1 MQKKVRMT
9 NLCLIAVLVLAVLS
23 FAACVETLVESI
35 EINRLGIP
43 TRVYVGDSVDFSALV
58 VSARMSDGKLVEL
71 DADQYE
77 LDLGDFTTEQ
87 SGNYV
92 ITVKYESK
100 GVKFEE
106 RFNIQ
111 VIEKTPT
118 DEGSYFMDGDVM
130 VIFAGF
136 EYTFEGI
143 SDLVVKQG
151 ENTYPVDGD
160 ILKIDETGEYVLVYK
175 NSSGETVNR
184 DIRVIDR
191 LVYFAEGESRTI
203 YKSTIAEMAQGGTE
217 FINKEAAPYFV
228 GTSNE
233 FYFDLSLE
241 STQTDKVIYPTTDIV
256 DYKFEVMTDGDYYEK
271 ALEEVAEVKDGYKFL
286 FKKELIGKLVRVT
299 ITAKYGQDAIEGG
312 YHDFKPVT
320 MEFQLNDGYNVF
332 THKELQKWFGSL
344 YVHTI
349 NIHRNI
355 TTYFEEN
362 QLNPD
367 GTPKNIEPY
376 AMTKYIEYDEEGTLI
391 ANNTASSYVRVSYNT
406 ADDRLTVNGNYFTVD
421 GSQLIVITPDDDNLY
436 PDQPGSLTIAGVAS
450 DVCNSQSSMFFAE
463 VHSSTL
469 DSYLDSFSIEDAPLL
484 TDETLNEHDSSL
496 IIYNNLTVIGNTEV
510 PRGDMTQEEIYEAVI
525 KKSGSYAGLRADS
538 VDMNVNNCVIKFTCI
553 GVFAT
558 GCGTDVSVNQTYVT
572 ESWANNIY
580 GNNFNLTLTESYLY
594 AAGGSGIWLE
604 DTNYREGSVFDP
616 NIVVD
621 DASVVENFVSGTEAW
636 FSTNGMSAFVAGAK
650 SQLDGIVNQYSA
662 GRKTMVKTE
671 TDSEGVP
678 YEVFNFAY
686 VVVLNYTKQPDQVIN
701 ILPYFQAGEIKI
713 QRNPQLLNSD
723 PRNVSGVGF
732 LAPLGLYSDT
742 MTFVN
747 AATEKG
753 TEIFAEV
760 QAGNQEVLAALT
772 AFMEANG
779 ISDMQEGITQ
789 YAGFL
794 VMNASFLEEGV
805 KFLEIHT
812 ETPVGSIIAYTEI
825 FDIEN

>member
-271 ALEEVAEVKDGYKFL
+271 DLEEVAEVKDGYKFL

-650 SQLDGIVNQYSA
+650 SQLDGIVTQYSA

-686 VVVLNYTKQPDQVIN
+686 VVVMNYTKQPDQVIN

>member
-217 FINKEAAPYFV
+217 FINKEAAPYYV

>member
-111 VIEKTPT
+111 VIEKPTT

-271 ALEEVAEVKDGYKFL
+271 DLEEVAEVKDGYKFL

>member
-1 MQKKVRMT
+1 MQKRVRMT
-9 NLCLIAVLVLAVLS
+9 NLCLIVVLVLAVLS

-35 EINRLGIP
+35 EVNRLGIP

-111 VIEKTPT
+111 VIEKMTT

-271 ALEEVAEVKDGYKFL
+271 DLEEVAEVKDGYKFL

-650 SQLDGIVNQYSA
+650 SQLDGIVTQYSA

-825 FDIEN
+825 FDFEN

>member
-111 VIEKTPT
+111 VIEKMTT

-271 ALEEVAEVKDGYKFL
+271 DLEEVAEVKDGYKFL

-391 ANNTASSYVRVSYNT
+391 ANNTASSYVRVSYNI
-406 ADDRLTVNGNYFTVD
+406 ADDHLTVNGNYFTVD

>member
-1 MQKKVRMT
+1 MQKRVRMT
-9 NLCLIAVLVLAVLS
+9 NLCLIVVLVLAVLS

-35 EINRLGIP
+35 EVNRLGIP

-271 ALEEVAEVKDGYKFL
+271 DLEEVAEVKDGYKFL

>member
-9 NLCLIAVLVLAVLS
+9 NLCLIVVLVLAVLS

-217 FINKEAAPYFV
+217 FINKEAAPYYV

-650 SQLDGIVNQYSA
+650 SQLDGIVTQYSA

>member
-9 NLCLIAVLVLAVLS
+9 NLCLIVVLVLAVLS

-217 FINKEAAPYFV
+217 FINKEAAPYYV

-621 DASVVENFVSGTEAW
+621 EASVVENFVSGTEAW

-650 SQLDGIVNQYSA
+650 SQLDGIVTQYSA

>member
-9 NLCLIAVLVLAVLS
+9 NLCLIVVLVLAVLS

-217 FINKEAAPYFV
+217 FINKEAAPYYV

-553 GVFAT
+553 GVFAM

-621 DASVVENFVSGTEAW
+621 EASVVENFVSGTEAW

-650 SQLDGIVNQYSA
+650 SQLDGIVTQYSA

>member
-1 MQKKVRMT
+1 MQKRVRMT
-9 NLCLIAVLVLAVLS
+9 NLCLIVVLVLAVLS

-271 ALEEVAEVKDGYKFL
+271 DLEEVAEVKDGYKFL

-650 SQLDGIVNQYSA
+650 SQLDGIVTQYSA

>member
-271 ALEEVAEVKDGYKFL
+271 DLEEVAEVKDGYKFL

-496 IIYNNLTVIGNTEV
+496 IVYNNLTVIGNTEV

-650 SQLDGIVNQYSA
+650 SQLDGIVTQYSA

-825 FDIEN
+825 FDFEN

>member
-143 SDLVVKQG
+143 SDLVLKQG

-271 ALEEVAEVKDGYKFL
+271 DLEEVAEVKDGYKFL

>member
-35 EINRLGIP
+35 EVNRLGIP

-71 DADQYE
+71 NADQYE

-271 ALEEVAEVKDGYKFL
+271 DLEEVAEVKDGYKFL

-753 TEIFAEV
+753 TEIFAEI

>member
-271 ALEEVAEVKDGYKFL
+271 DLEEVAEVKDGYKFL

>member
-111 VIEKTPT
+111 VIEKMTT

-271 ALEEVAEVKDGYKFL
+271 DLEEVAEVKDGYKFL

>member
-1 MQKKVRMT
+1 M
-9 NLCLIAVLVLAVLS
+9 
-23 FAACVETLVESI
+23 
-35 EINRLGIP
+35 
-43 TRVYVGDSVDFSALV
+43 
-58 VSARMSDGKLVEL
+58 
-71 DADQYE
+71 
-77 LDLGDFTTEQ
+77 
-87 SGNYV
+87 
-92 ITVKYESK
+92 
-100 GVKFEE
+100 
-106 RFNIQ
+106 
-111 VIEKTPT
+111 
-118 DEGSYFMDGDVM
+118 
-130 VIFAGF
+130 
-136 EYTFEGI
+136 
-143 SDLVVKQG
+143 
-151 ENTYPVDGD
+151 
-160 ILKIDETGEYVLVYK
+160 
-175 NSSGETVNR
+175 
-184 DIRVIDR
+184 
-191 LVYFAEGESRTI
+191 
-203 YKSTIAEMAQGGTE
+203 
-217 FINKEAAPYFV
+217 
-228 GTSNE
+228 
-233 FYFDLSLE
+233 
-241 STQTDKVIYPTTDIV
+241 
-256 DYKFEVMTDGDYYEK
+256 
-271 ALEEVAEVKDGYKFL
+271 
-286 FKKELIGKLVRVT
+286 
-299 ITAKYGQDAIEGG
+299 
-312 YHDFKPVT
+312 
-320 MEFQLNDGYNVF
+320 
-332 THKELQKWFGSL
+332 
-344 YVHTI
+344 
-349 NIHRNI
+349 
-355 TTYFEEN
+355 
-362 QLNPD
+362 
-367 GTPKNIEPY
+367 
-376 AMTKYIEYDEEGTLI
+376 
-391 ANNTASSYVRVSYNT
+391 SYNI
-406 ADDRLTVNGNYFTVD
+406 ADDHLTVNGNYFTVD

-436 PDQPGSLTIAGVAS
+436 PDQPGSLTIAGAPS

-496 IIYNNLTVIGNTEV
+496 IVYNNLTVIGNTEV

-650 SQLDGIVNQYSA
+650 SQLDGIVTQYSA

>member
-271 ALEEVAEVKDGYKFL
+271 DLEEVAEVKDGYKFL

-621 DASVVENFVSGTEAW
+621 EASVVENFVSGTEAW

>member
-9 NLCLIAVLVLAVLS
+9 NLCLIVVLVLAVLS

-71 DADQYE
+71 NADQYE

-271 ALEEVAEVKDGYKFL
+271 DLEEVAEVKDGYKFL

>member
-271 ALEEVAEVKDGYKFL
+271 DLEEVAEVKDGYKFL

-650 SQLDGIVNQYSA
+650 SQLDGIVTQYSA

>member
-111 VIEKTPT
+111 VIEKMTT

-271 ALEEVAEVKDGYKFL
+271 DLEEVAEVKDGYKFL

-436 PDQPGSLTIAGVAS
+436 PDQPGSLTIAGAAS

>member
-9 NLCLIAVLVLAVLS
+9 NLCLIVVLVLAVLS

-35 EINRLGIP
+35 EVNRLGIP

-812 ETPVGSIIAYTEI
+812 ETPVGSIISYTEI

>member
-9 NLCLIAVLVLAVLS
+9 NLCLIVVLVLAVLS

-217 FINKEAAPYFV
+217 FINKEAAPYYV

-553 GVFAT
+553 GVFAK

-621 DASVVENFVSGTEAW
+621 EASVVENFVSGTEAW

-650 SQLDGIVNQYSA
+650 SQLDGIVTQYSA

>member
-1 MQKKVRMT
+1 MQKRVRMT
-9 NLCLIAVLVLAVLS
+9 NLCLIVVLAVLS

-35 EINRLGIP
+35 EVNRLGIP

-271 ALEEVAEVKDGYKFL
+271 DLEEVAEVKDGYKFL

-650 SQLDGIVNQYSA
+650 SQLDGIVNQDSA

>member
-271 ALEEVAEVKDGYKFL
+271 DLEEVAEVKDGYKFL

-713 QRNPQLLNSD
+713 QRNPQILNSD